1 MTVTGATDI
10 SQAKRSRCFY
20 RLKAK
25 QLIFVSRI
33 SAPSGLLVDIMEVCT
48 YVQKRR
54 FERSF
59 ENPMGF
65 LS

>member
-25 QLIFVSRI
+25 QPFVSRI

-54 FERSF
+54 LERSF